1 MVRYCG
7 LEQNG
12 ETVGATVRNVLN
24 SEESRLF
31 SWVAI
36 TIDKASSF
44 FYESKITIEEK
55 RMARHKKGDDVNGWL
70 VIDKPRDI
78 GSTQVVNLT
87 RKWLNAKKNG
97 HCGTLDPF
105 ATGVLPVAFG
115 EATKLIPLITDG
127 PKEYEFVIKWGEAT
141 ASGDT
146 ESEVCQ
152 RSAIIPSKE
161 DILSV
166 LPRFIGKISQ
176 VPPAYSAIKINGERA
191 YNLARR
197 GEDVEIPERIVEI
210 YALELLEE
218 LPEEQAR
225 FRVACSKGTYVRT
238 LGQDIAKSLGTVGH
252 LKELRRTKCG
262 NFDLSQKIL
271 LENIKNIGYGENRKE
286 VLLPVITCLRDIADI
301 AVTEAD
307 AAKLRMGQILS
318 PKSYPVEK
326 LYGQT
331 GAATCDGELVAL
343 VRIEERRILPVRVFN
358 F

>member
-1 MVRYCG
+1 
-7 LEQNG
+7 
-12 ETVGATVRNVLN
+12 
-24 SEESRLF
+24 
-31 SWVAI
+31 
-36 TIDKASSF
+36 
-44 FYESKITIEEK
+44 
-55 RMARHKKGDDVNGWL
+55 MARHKKGDDVNGWL

-115 EATKLIPLITDG
+115 EATKLIPLVTDG
-127 PKEYEFVIKWGEAT
+127 PKEYEFVVKWGEAT

-271 LENIKNIGYGENRKE
+271 LENIKI
-286 VLLPVITCLRDIADI
+286 
-301 AVTEAD
+301 
-307 AAKLRMGQILS
+307 
-318 PKSYPVEK
+318 
-326 LYGQT
+326 
-331 GAATCDGELVAL
+331 
-343 VRIEERRILPVRVFN
+343 
-358 F
+358 